1 MAAEQDVTTRARIR
15 DAAIEQIARRGYSV
29 SVRSIAQAAGV
40 SVGLINH
47 HFGSKEGLR
56 EACDGHVLELIL
68 TAKRESVAGGAL
80 ASLAAMSRIEEYA
93 VPVAYCLRCLQAGGS
108 AAARL
113 IDHFV
118 SDARVWIADGVASGL
133 LKPSL
138 DEEARART
146 LTVMGFGSAL
156 LALTLYTADG
166 GDEFSPERLSDF
178 LNHYIAEHGLPMVE
192 LYTHGVYAGTD
203 TLDAYLEATGR
214 ADQGRTA
221 AAAADPTTSPGGA
234 STAGATAASPQ
245 ED

>member
-1 MAAEQDVTTRARIR
+1 MTTRARIR
-15 DAAIEQIARRGYSV
+15 DAAIEQIARSGYSA

-56 EACDGHVLELIL
+56 AACDDHVLGLIM
-68 TAKRESVAGGAL
+68 TAKQESVAGGAM
-80 ASLAAMSRIEEYA
+80 ASLAAMSRIEAYA
-93 VPVAYCLRCLQAGGS
+93 VPVAYCLRSLQAGGS

-113 IDHFV
+113 IDHFA
-118 SDARVWIADGVASGL
+118 SDALVWIADGVASGL

-156 LALTLYTADG
+156 LALTLYTGDGAD
-166 GDEFSPERLSDF
+166 ELSPATLSEF
-178 LNHYIAEHGLPMVE
+178 LNQYIAEHGLSMVE

-203 TLDAYLEATGR
+203 TLDAFREATGR
-214 ADQGRTA
+214 TGEDPADTGASHTAAPRTA
-221 AAAADPTTSPGGA
+221 APR
-234 STAGATAASPQ
+234 TAAPHR